1 VKRTVL
7 FVRRIITQ
15 LPAGSRLSGKKLRKR
30 RSRSAVTRIRG
41 LTETG
46 WSGWNSRSGIQDNSH
61 LILGH
66 SPCDEPFVMS
76 RDSDEYFRRGITGR
90 ARIIPSPIL
99 LPSLMHSKSIH
110 FETRRSVDTEIES
123 WSSIAIWE
131 TYITELGRTT
141 FVCFP
146 KLNFMTIES
155 RSMLWNNIIMW
166 YCFGTC
172 AISWIGKWSLL

>member
-1 VKRTVL
+1 MKGTVL

-15 LPAGSRLSGKKLRKR
+15 LPAGSRLSGKKLRER

-41 LTETG
+41 LTGTG

-66 SPCDEPFVMS
+66 SPCDEPFVTS

-110 FETRRSVDTEIES
+110 LETHADRQTPESNRR
-123 WSSIAIWE
+123 SSIAIWE
-131 TYITELGRTT
+131 TYRTCSGHHFRLLPKTEFYGVALRAIFIALSVTL
-141 FVCFP
+141 F
-146 KLNFMTIES
+146 
-155 RSMLWNNIIMW
+155 W
-166 YCFGTC
+166 YSYDWKVIFTV
-172 AISWIGKWSLL
+172 K